1 MGTSLYII
9 ENIYNPATFFCFFS
23 LVACSFKEKEKKPRN
38 FEVAWLI
45 MLGLFSCFNYP
56 LFGVGI
62 KSPIDLFIGQCAV
75 YSSAHHHSTIFKDF
89 PLGFFSVCGCYLK
102 YSFKNVLRAY
112 SINFPFH
119 IFKIQR
125 LVICV
130 PLARHSIAYGGL
142 AKNDVHRNHRQK
154 TCQVPFLG
162 RFGGVR
168 SATPPCSQLCLWH

>member
-130 PLARHSIAYGGL
+130 PSARHSI
-142 AKNDVHRNHRQK
+142 
-154 TCQVPFLG
+154 TCG
-162 RFGGVR
+162 E
-168 SATPPCSQLCLWH
+168 

>member
-1 MGTSLYII
+1 MQL
-9 ENIYNPATFFCFFS
+9 
-23 LVACSFKEKEKKPRN
+23 LRLSFASFLWSPTRSKKKKRSHAI
-38 FEVAWLI
+38 FEIAWLI
-45 MLGLFSCFNYP
+45 VLGVFGCFNYP

-62 KSPIDLFIGQCAV
+62 KSPVDLFIGQRAV

-89 PLGFFSVCGCYLK
+89 ALGFLSVCGCYLK
-102 YSFKNVLRAY
+102 RTFKDVLSAY
-112 SINFPFH
+112 SVNFPFH
-119 IFKIQR
+119 IFKTQR

-130 PLARHSIAYGGL
+130 PLVHHSIANGGL

-168 SATPPCSQLCLWH
+168 SATPPCSRLCLWR

>member
-62 KSPIDLFIGQCAV
+62 KSPIDLFIGRVLC
-75 YSSAHHHSTIFKDF
+75 T
-89 PLGFFSVCGCYLK
+89 PLCPS
-102 YSFKNVLRAY
+102 
-112 SINFPFH
+112 PFH
-119 IFKIQR
+119 NLQGFSARLLLGLWLLPQILLQKRIACVLYKLSFPYFQNSAISNLCSIGSPFDSQR
-125 LVICV
+125 WV
-130 PLARHSIAYGGL
+130 S
-142 AKNDVHRNHRQK
+142 QK
-154 TCQVPFLG
+154 
-162 RFGGVR
+162 
-168 SATPPCSQLCLWH
+168 